1 MALVDVSAALGLG
14 GKEPD
19 LDDEST
25 EIDLNRLSAKDREAI
40 LARVTPDDSS
50 PPDAYAL
57 AQNEIRRE
65 VGANSRAHVGTTPRC
80 TNRNGRWWHR

>member
-1 MALVDVSAALGLG
+1 MSAALSVG

-19 LDDEST
+19 LDDENT
-25 EIDLNRLSAKDREAI
+25 EIDLNRLPAKDREAVFS
-40 LARVTPDDSS
+40 RVTPDDSS

-65 VGANSRAHVGTTPRC
+65 VRDFNFLAVKVVEN
-80 TNRNGRWWHR
+80 NNGLPLVS